1 MTLVLHGPSYN
12 PSFPK
17 ISPEALATD
26 INNELTTFWLP
37 LTGGAV
43 VGPVVFNGRVTINA
57 LTATLRLINLPTSDA
72 GLTTGDVWN
81 NGNFLCVV
89 P

>member
-26 INNELTTFWLP
+26 INNELTTYWLP
-37 LTGGAV
+37 ISGGTITGKLTIASGGLNV
-43 VGPVVFNGRVTINA
+43 K
-57 LTATLRLINLPTSDA
+57 NLPTSA
-72 GLTTGDVWN
+72 TGLVSGDVWI
-81 NGNFLCVV
+81 NGGFLCII